1 MRLACSRAKQ
11 LNLTS
16 RKVASL
22 LLETTGLYDS
32 YGQALVQAAV
42 GLKAAE
48 EEEEQAGDHAAAIR
62 SIVNGVG
69 AQGVAY
75 RKIAKQLRQN
85 VKYLQKFL
93 VTHGDA
99 AINVQDRFQACCS
112 TASQTHQKVVTAQKV
127 YESVESA
134 AARALA
140 EWKQQRNGTNS
151 GGAGDTG
158 DEQKTDAAARAPTAP
173 PFPKHIVAKLSQ
185 VQACQARHK
194 RLLGW
199 ELECIRQRQRLEVMA
214 LETMQKLEEDR
225 CVILV
230 QSLIKSC
237 LTVAAVVVKGG
248 DPASSRTERE
258 DMDGASEEGR
268 DSSAASPSVNATRNS
283 PVDSWSKPDGAGL
296 SIQRTPSFP
305 LDMKEDEGSGV
316 MDCDTLG
323 LPLDIGELRDRVRAQ
338 ASARAASVQTARLLS
353 EFLDDVTAASKTF
366 GDSLNEKLHTSGEK
380 SNSVSYSSVGNELVS
395 AGDGARI
402 TELWGVLS
410 KSLEKQARAAFSL
423 AKNLTSLRHEKLD
436 HVIEYG
442 DRTLEP
448 AIKRDEATW
457 KQLCDAARGQTRAEE
472 QFIEATTQSA
482 RVRERC
488 KSVDSTSAGA
498 SFTNRHVSQSL
509 ANMFS
514 ILPNGGEHAMKVLDA
529 STRASVAKLS
539 LNDANQKETRER
551 QLLESKIAFRD
562 LSLEAYKAYAETALK
577 EFEKTDPI
585 EYAPFAAL
593 LISCVEVSRDP
604 LNDAD
609 EDAQK
614 ALTVRAWVGVHASL
628 DTWLSFAREELN
640 SLQTDYS
647 GEPTQSVRLSQSETV
662 RQALTTLQ
670 ENAGEPPIELDESM
684 IDETTESEAYDDTSF
699 SSTIDSPL
707 RERTGSASSLGAL
720 SKSQNDE
727 KQTNW
732 LMRSLTMPEGSDSI
746 FGKWS
751 VKKALPRMR
760 QPKYDNFDTESS
772 IFATFFWPETVD
784 AGTIPSIV
792 KSAACSFRD
801 GGKRFPSQYGR
812 LFLTNGRLLFVSWTR
827 KQLNLKWSEVVSMDL
842 IENSVTSLEDSVVVK
857 CRKGSADE
865 SYIVLSGFYDRRGT
879 IEMIENIRKL
889 ARTPQQP
896 SPSSTPPHMPTL
908 LPQRSADFVPADK
921 TLEKMDKIV
930 SRAIRST
937 SIQQFYN
944 IVWSEEQPF
953 YRSWLEKECF
963 DVEVSDWI
971 VKEAT
976 ASWCGE
982 KYNQTRTVKF
992 KMKRKTHLYI
1002 GPPVA
1007 QVTQVR

>member
-1 MRLACSRAKQ
+1 MEVSGDDRAVVSKDENPAEEHNPADPELVLPKLWSESCLAGTEGAGVRLACSRAKQ

-22 LLETTGLYDS
+22 LLETTCLYDS

-42 GLKAAE
+42 GLKAA

-75 RKIAKQLRQN
+75 RKIAKQLRQ
-85 VKYLQKFL
+85 KIKHLQKFL

-99 AINVQDRFQACCS
+99 AINVQDRFQACCN

-127 YESVESA
+127 YEGVEAS

-140 EWKQQRNGTNS
+140 ELTQQRNGTNS
-151 GGAGDTG
+151 GAAGDTR
-158 DEQKTDAAARAPTAP
+158 DEQKKSASPDATAGAPAAP

-199 ELECIRQRQRLEVMA
+199 ESECIRQRQRLEVMA

-230 QSLIKSC
+230 QSLIQSC
-237 LTVAAVVVKGG
+237 LTVAAVVVKEG
-248 DPASSRTERE
+248 DPASGRTERE
-258 DMDGASEEGR
+258 DMNGASGEGR
-268 DSSAASPSVNATRNS
+268 DSSADSPSVNATRTS

-366 GDSLNEKLHTSGEK
+366 GDSLNEKLQTSGEK
-380 SNSVSYSSVGNELVS
+380 SKSIGYSSVATELVS
-395 AGDGARI
+395 AGDGARVK
-402 TELWGVLS
+402 ELWGVLS
-410 KSLEKQARAAFSL
+410 KSLEKEARAASTL
-423 AKNLTSLRHEKLD
+423 ATKLTSLRTEKLD

-448 AIKRDEATW
+448 AIKRDDATW

-539 LNDANQKETRER
+539 LNNANQKETRER

-562 LSLEAYKAYAETALK
+562 LSLEAYKTYAETALK

-604 LNDAD
+604 LNDTD

-614 ALTVRAWVGVHASL
+614 ALTVRAWIGVHASL

-640 SLQTDYS
+640 SQLQVDNS
-647 GEPTQSVRLSQSETV
+647 GEPAQSVQLAQSETV
-662 RQALTTLQ
+662 RQALTALR

-707 RERTGSASSLGAL
+707 RERTASASSLG
-720 SKSQNDE
+720 
-727 KQTNW
+727 
-732 LMRSLTMPEGSDSI
+732 
-746 FGKWS
+746 
-751 VKKALPRMR
+751 
-760 QPKYDNFDTESS
+760 
-772 IFATFFWPETVD
+772 
-784 AGTIPSIV
+784 
-792 KSAACSFRD
+792 
-801 GGKRFPSQYGR
+801 
-812 LFLTNGRLLFVSWTR
+812 
-827 KQLNLKWSEVVSMDL
+827 
-842 IENSVTSLEDSVVVK
+842 
-857 CRKGSADE
+857 
-865 SYIVLSGFYDRRGT
+865 
-879 IEMIENIRKL
+879 
-889 ARTPQQP
+889 
-896 SPSSTPPHMPTL
+896 
-908 LPQRSADFVPADK
+908 
-921 TLEKMDKIV
+921 
-930 SRAIRST
+930 
-937 SIQQFYN
+937 
-944 IVWSEEQPF
+944 
-953 YRSWLEKECF
+953 
-963 DVEVSDWI
+963 
-971 VKEAT
+971 
-976 ASWCGE
+976 
-982 KYNQTRTVKF
+982 
-992 KMKRKTHLYI
+992 
-1002 GPPVA
+1002 
-1007 QVTQVR
+1007 